1 MYTHRIVSTIMSWR
15 HTILVMICRPS
26 IFSFRNLKT
35 TLETCHVKEYLPEN
49 TFKRISFRISL
60 GATFYHLVIRLT
72 RTTVNV
78 IPRNKGNLLERIIE
92 QKNKL
97 NRFLMNRC
105 HAVLTQSTLINP
117 TYSFGAQSRK

>member
-1 MYTHRIVSTIMSWR
+1 MYTYRIVSTIMSWR
-15 HTILVMICRPS
+15 YTILVTICRPS

-35 TLETCHVKEYLPEN
+35 SLETCHVKGYLAEN

-72 RTTVNV
+72 RAMVNV

-97 NRFLMNRC
+97 NRLLMNRC